1 MGQIAV
7 VFDTNVLISGL
18 GFGGKPKEC
27 IDLAVMGD
35 VQMVISEDALDEFR
49 RVLTYDRLPFDEE
62 EQRTLPDELIRLT
75 GAKVINP
82 EVSVEVI
89 EDDPDD
95 DVFLECAL
103 AAGADYIVS
112 GNDHLLDENPF
123 RGIKIVE
130 PAEFLSL
137 IRDRSC

>member
-1 MGQIAV
+1 MGQVTV

-62 EQRTLPDELIRLT
+62 EQQTLPDDLIRLT
-75 GAKVINP
+75 GAEVINP

-95 DVFLECAL
+95 DIFLECAL

-112 GNDHLLDENPF
+112 GNDHLLDEHPF

-130 PAEFLSL
+130 PAEFLTL
-137 IRDRSC
+137 IRD

>member
-1 MGQIAV
+1 M
-7 VFDTNVLISGL
+7 
-18 GFGGKPKEC
+18 K
-27 IDLAVMGD
+27 D

-49 RVLTYDRLPFDEE
+49 RVLTYDRLSFDEE
-62 EQRTLPDELIRLT
+62 EQQTLPDDLIRLT
-75 GAKVINP
+75 GAEVINP
-82 EVSVEVI
+82 EISVKVI

-112 GNDHLLDENPF
+112 GNDHLLDEHPF

-130 PAEFLSL
+130 PAEFLM
-137 IRDRSC
+137 

>member
-1 MGQIAV
+1 MGQVTV

-62 EQRTLPDELIRLT
+62 EQQTLPDDLIRLT
-75 GAKVINP
+75 GAEVINP

-112 GNDHLLDENPF
+112 GNDHLLDEHPF

-130 PAEFLSL
+130 PAEFLTL
-137 IRDRSC
+137 IRD

>member
-1 MGQIAV
+1 MGQVTV

-35 VQMVISEDALDEFR
+35 VQIVISEDALDEFR

-62 EQRTLPDELIRLT
+62 EQQTLPDDLIRLT
-75 GAKVINP
+75 GAEVINP

-112 GNDHLLDENPF
+112 GNDHLLDEHPF

-130 PAEFLSL
+130 PAEFLTL
-137 IRDRSC
+137 IRD

>member
-1 MGQIAV
+1 MGQVTV
-7 VFDTNVLISGL
+7 VFDTNVLISGF

-27 IDLAVMGD
+27 IDLAVMGY

-62 EQRTLPDELIRLT
+62 EQQTLPDDLIRLT

-112 GNDHLLDENPF
+112 GNDHLLDEHPF

-130 PAEFLSL
+130 PAEFLTL
-137 IRDRSC
+137 IRD